1 MEPNENRILLVA
13 KAKFSCM
20 QTKLPC
26 AQGILPGEQINLL
39 CLQGLVGC
47 GQTQKRCEDSKIACA
62 QA

>member
-1 MEPNENRILLVA
+1 MLIAN
-13 KAKFSCM
+13 AKFSYV

-26 AQGILPGEQINLL
+26 AQGSLPGEQINLL
-39 CLQGLVGC
+39 CLQGLVAS